1 MSRQGTGFDLALP
14 ARDAKIP
21 AYLWLYGALR
31 SEILEGRLRPGTR
44 LPATR
49 DLALQ
54 HGLSR
59 GTIVNA
65 FDQLKSEGYV
75 EGTVGSGTF
84 VTKVLPEDLLKVR
97 KDVLAREMSAD
108 KPRRRRLSSYAQ
120 RVKPLTGYEQRRF
133 KSFRANVPA
142 LDLFPIDLWIQLTAR
157 RLRSVSTS
165 FLLGCEAI
173 GYRPLREAIADYLN
187 ASRGVNCTAEQ
198 VVIVSGMQEAL
209 DLAARLFIDPGDK
222 VGIEEP
228 GYQGAFA
235 AFSSAGAKVS
245 PVHLDNEGVCLKE
258 TARRRPRLIYV
269 TPAHQFPL
277 GITMTLRRRLDLL
290 EWARKTGAMIFEDD
304 YDSEY
309 RYCGRPIPALK
320 GLDCSGQ
327 VIFAGSLSKVLFPAL
342 RLGYMVVAPDLV
354 ERLAAIKSVASQHAA
369 LLEQAVLC
377 DFMTDGHFARHIRRM
392 REVYSER
399 LQFLLQESRR
409 RLTGLL
415 EISEVEAGLQTVGW
429 LCNGVDGVSARDAA
443 LARDVEV
450 VPLSQYARTRLARE
464 GLQLG
469 FAAIDGKEIRRG
481 VQELAIALEQLHG
494 NKGKKSTSR
503 EALVRAQG

>member
-1 MSRQGTGFDLALP
+1 MSKQGTGFDLALP

-49 DLALQ
+49 DLAEQ
-54 HGLSR
+54 YRLSR

-97 KDVLAREMSAD
+97 KEVLARQMAED
-108 KPRRRRLSSYAQ
+108 HPRRRRLSSYAQ
-120 RVKPLTGYEQRRF
+120 RVKPLTGYEHRRL
-133 KSFRANVPA
+133 KAFRANVPA
-142 LDLFPIDLWIQLTAR
+142 LDLFPIDVWLQLTTR
-157 RLRSVSTS
+157 RLRSISAT
-165 FLLGCEAI
+165 FLLGCEAV

-209 DLAARLFIDPGDK
+209 DLAARLVIDPGDK
-222 VGIEEP
+222 VCIEDP
-228 GYQGAFA
+228 GYGGAYA
-235 AFSSAGAKVS
+235 AFCGAGAKVS
-245 PVHLDNEGVCLKE
+245 AVHLDDEGVCIKE
-258 TARRRPRLIYV
+258 TARHRPRLIYV

-277 GITMTLRRRLDLL
+277 GITMTLKRRLDLL

-342 RLGYMVVAPDLV
+342 RLGYMVVAADLV
-354 ERLAAIKSVASQHAA
+354 ERLAAIKAVASQHAS

-377 DFMTDGHFARHIRRM
+377 DFMVDGHFGRHIRRM

-399 LQFLLQESRR
+399 LQLLLAESRR
-409 RLTGLL
+409 RLSGLL

-429 LCNGVDGVSARDAA
+429 LSNGVDGLTASQAA
-443 LARDVEV
+443 LARGVEV
-450 VPLSQYARTRLARE
+450 VPLSQYVRSRFARE

-469 FAAIDGKEIRRG
+469 FAAIDAKEIRRG
-481 VQELAIALEQLHG
+481 VQELATALE
-494 NKGKKSTSR
+494 K
-503 EALVRAQG
+503 LVRNGN

>member
-1 MSRQGTGFDLALP
+1 MSKQGTGFDLALP

-97 KDVLAREMSAD
+97 KDALAREMSAD

-120 RVKPLTGYEQRRF
+120 RVKPLCGYEQRRF

-142 LDLFPIDLWIQLTAR
+142 LDLFPIDLWIQLTTK

-209 DLAARLFIDPGDK
+209 DLAARLVIDAGDK
-222 VGIEEP
+222 VCIEDP
-228 GYQGAFA
+228 GYTGAYA
-235 AFSSAGAKVS
+235 AFRGAGAKVS
-245 PVHLDNEGVCLKE
+245 AVHLDSEGVSLRDGALRG
-258 TARRRPRLIYV
+258 TRLIYV

-320 GLDCSGQ
+320 GLDCSGH
-327 VIFAGSLSKVLFPAL
+327 VIFAGSLSKVMFPAL
-342 RLGYMVVAPDLV
+342 RLGYMVIAADLV
-354 ERLAAIKSVASQHAA
+354 ERLAAIKSVASQHAP

-399 LQFLLQESRR
+399 LQFLLEESRR

-429 LCNGVDGVSARDAA
+429 LSNGVDGVSAREAA

-450 VPLSQYARTRLARE
+450 VPLSQYARTPLARE

-469 FAAIDGKEIRRG
+469 FAAVDAKEIRRG

-494 NKGKKSTSR
+494 NKGKKSTNR
-503 EALVRAQG
+503 EALIRAQG

>member
-1 MSRQGTGFDLALP
+1 MAKQTSGLDLALP
-14 ARDAKIP
+14 SRDAKTP

-31 SEILEGRLRPGTR
+31 AEILEGRLRPGTR

-65 FDQLKSEGYV
+65 FEQLKSEGYV

-97 KDVLAREMSAD
+97 KEVVARQMSTD

-120 RVKPLTGYEQRRF
+120 RVKHLCGYEQRRF
-133 KSFRANVPA
+133 RAFRANVPA
-142 LDLFPIDLWIQLTAR
+142 LDLFPIDVWIQLTTR
-157 RLRSVSTS
+157 RLRSLSAT
-165 FLLGCEAI
+165 FLLGCDAM
-173 GYRPLREAIADYLN
+173 GYGPLRETIADYLN

-209 DLAARLFIDPGDK
+209 DLAVRLVVDPGDK
-222 VGIEEP
+222 VCIEDP
-228 GYQGAFA
+228 GYPGAHA
-235 AFSSAGAKVS
+235 AFLSAGAKVS
-245 PVHLDNEGVCLKE
+245 PVHLDSEGVCLRDAALRG
-258 TARRRPRLIYV
+258 TRLIYV

-290 EWARKTGAMIFEDD
+290 EWARKSGAMIFEDD

-327 VIFAGSLSKVLFPAL
+327 VIFAGTLSKVMFPAM

-377 DFMTDGHFARHIRRM
+377 DFMVEGHFARHIRRM

-399 LQFLLQESRR
+399 LQLLLEESRR

-415 EISEVEAGLQTVGW
+415 EISSIEAGLQTVGW
-429 LCNGVDGVSARDAA
+429 LSQGIDGVTASHAIAARG
-443 LARDVEV
+443 VEV
-450 VPLSQYARTRLARE
+450 VPLSQYARSRLARE

-469 FAAIDGKEIRRG
+469 FAAIDAKEIRRG
-481 VQELAIALEQLHG
+481 VQELGIALEKLKHHAGQRG
-494 NKGKKSTSR
+494 SAAS
-503 EALVRAQG
+503 

>member
-1 MSRQGTGFDLALP
+1 MAKQTSGLDFALP
-14 ARDAKIP
+14 SRDAKTP

-31 SEILEGRLRPGTR
+31 AEILEGRLRPGTR

-54 HGLSR
+54 YRLAR

-97 KDVLAREMSAD
+97 KDVLARQMSAGE
-108 KPRRRRLSSYAQ
+108 PHRRRLSSYAK
-120 RVKPLTGYEQRRF
+120 RVQPLVGYERRRF
-133 KSFRANVPA
+133 KAFRANVPA
-142 LDLFPIDLWIQLTAR
+142 LDLFPIDLWTQLTTR
-157 RLRSVSTS
+157 RLRSISAA
-165 FLLGCEAI
+165 FLLGCDAI
-173 GYRPLREAIADYLN
+173 GYRPLREAVADYLN
-187 ASRGVNCTAEQ
+187 ASRGVSCTADQ

-209 DLAARLFIDPGDK
+209 DLAARLLIDPGNK
-222 VGIEEP
+222 VCIEDP
-228 GYQGAFA
+228 GYTGAFA
-235 AFSSAGAKVS
+235 AFQAAGAKVS
-245 PVHLDNEGVCLKE
+245 PVHLDNEGVRLKDVALRG
-258 TARRRPRLIYV
+258 ARLLYV

-277 GITMTLRRRLDLL
+277 GITMSLRRRLDLL
-290 EWARKTGAMIFEDD
+290 HWARKTGAMIFEDD

-327 VIFAGSLSKVLFPAL
+327 VIFAGSLSKVMFPAL
-342 RLGYMVVAPDLV
+342 RLGYMVLAPDLV
-354 ERLAAIKSVASQHAA
+354 ERLAAIKSVTSQHAS
-369 LLEQAVLC
+369 LVEQAVLC

-399 LQFLLQESRR
+399 LQLLLEESRR
-409 RLTGLL
+409 RLKGLL
-415 EISEVEAGLQTVGW
+415 EISSIEAGLQTVGW
-429 LCNGVDGVSARDAA
+429 LCKGINGVAA
-443 LARDVEV
+443 SRAASERGVEV
-450 VPLSQYARTRLARE
+450 VPLSQYAHSRIGRE

-469 FAAIDGKEIRRG
+469 FAAIDAKEIRRG
-481 VQELAIALEQLHG
+481 VEELAIALEQLAR
-494 NKGKKSTSR
+494 SLRRSS
-503 EALVRAQG
+503 